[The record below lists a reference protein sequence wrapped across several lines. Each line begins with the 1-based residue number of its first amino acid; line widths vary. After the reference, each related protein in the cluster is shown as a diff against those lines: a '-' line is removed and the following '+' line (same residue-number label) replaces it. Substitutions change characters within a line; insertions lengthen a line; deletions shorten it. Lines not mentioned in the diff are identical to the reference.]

1 MRTLL
6 MVVLLFLTP
15 QVARARV
22 SADRSRPS
30 APDLRTAPSSA
41 RKLIATAER
50 ALPAMLFLATT
61 DFCSPMIAMPS
72 PLSLKQVAT
81 VAAVLRAVSTMPLP
95 FRLLLPGLLPL
106 LTMPTR
112 VLRKWLPSAACS
124 VSPASVVVGS

>member
-50 ALPAMLFLATT
+50 ALQAGERSTGR
-61 DFCSPMIAMPS
+61 
-72 PLSLKQVAT
+72 
-81 VAAVLRAVSTMPLP
+81 AALQ
-95 FRLLLPGLLPL
+95 
-106 LTMPTR
+106 
-112 VLRKWLPSAACS
+112 
-124 VSPASVVVGS
+124 